1 VENVMR
7 YTLEQLET
15 FAVVAQAGS
24 FSAAGRKLGK
34 TQSTVS
40 VAIANLEVDL
50 RVELFDRSS
59 KIPTLTAAG
68 VKLLAEAET
77 ILERCRELGAHA
89 NSLSN
94 VLEPRITLAI
104 EIPYRKLIEPL
115 RAFAGQFLFVDLDI
129 RNPVHGDVHEMVL
142 SGEAQLGIAFAKPD
156 TWHELGF
163 MQMGKLILSH
173 VVHRDHPL
181 ARQRSVSFETLHTF
195 RHLVF
200 SAHSTTLPSSEYF
213 SATSNWQVD
222 NYLALLE
229 MTRAGLGWTSMPR
242 QLILGELERGELVE
256 LSPQAYPHTDWLVGV
271 DLIWS
276 KRQPLGKAAEWLK
289 ECFASHKVFELDR
302 NGQST
307 TL

>member
-1 VENVMR
+1 MR

-15 FAVVAQAGS
+15 FAVVAQTGS
-24 FSAAGRKLGK
+24 FSAAARKLGK

-40 VAIANLEVDL
+40 VAIGNLEVDL
-50 RVELFDRSS
+50 KVELFDRSS

-68 VKLLAEAET
+68 VKLLAEADT
-77 ILERCRELGAHA
+77 ILERCRELEAHA
-89 NSLSN
+89 NSLSS

-104 EIPYRKLIEPL
+104 EIPYRKLIAPL
-115 RAFAGQFLFVDLDI
+115 TAFANQFPFVDLDI
-129 RNPVHGDVHEMVL
+129 RNPVHGDVHQMVL

-156 TWHELGF
+156 TRRELSF

-173 VVHRDHPL
+173 VVHKDHPL
-181 ARQRSVSFETLHTF
+181 AQQRSVSFETLHTF
-195 RHLVF
+195 RQLVF
-200 SAHSTTLPSSEYF
+200 SAHGTTLPSGEYF

-229 MTRAGLGWTSMPR
+229 MTRGGLGWTSMPR
-242 QLILGELERGELVE
+242 QLILRELEQGELVE

-276 KRQPLGKAAEWLK
+276 KCQPLGKAAEWLK
-289 ECFASHKVFELDR
+289 ECFARHKVFELDR